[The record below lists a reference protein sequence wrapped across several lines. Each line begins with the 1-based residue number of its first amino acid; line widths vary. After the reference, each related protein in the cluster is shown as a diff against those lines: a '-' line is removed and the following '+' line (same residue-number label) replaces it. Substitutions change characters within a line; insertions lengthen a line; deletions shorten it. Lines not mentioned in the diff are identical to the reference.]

1 MMLTMILSL
10 LNDNKLNNKE
20 SINNSNTKSK
30 GDNTIKSYKNICWIL
45 CSTFYLL
52 LSFLTEMLNPKQKK
66 QIYEKI

>member
-30 GDNTIKSYKNICWIL
+30 GNTIKSYKNICWIL